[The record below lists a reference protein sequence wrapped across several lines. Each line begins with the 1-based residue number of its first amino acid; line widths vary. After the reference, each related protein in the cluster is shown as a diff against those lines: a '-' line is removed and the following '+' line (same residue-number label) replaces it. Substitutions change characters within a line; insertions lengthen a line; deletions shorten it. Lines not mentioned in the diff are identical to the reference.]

1 MPDTL
6 ILGRVLIRFCLH
18 CHLHLFRCKMPA
30 SSAVGFAGAIPFG
43 LSSTAVAGAISL
55 LLLGC
60 IYKLLRGG
68 RTNGRS
74 DNGQVA
80 EKEEPAPQVVIEP
93 LHDFDWRAVE
103 PKQFRHF
110 KRVYHIT
117 MGLQADN
124 ASDLI
129 TVDRDYLDRVK
140 HRRHL
145 IEKHGS
151 GVHGCLPGGVAA
163 VSELYTFLMSEYLP
177 TRFPSM
183 FGLSNDGKH
192 FTNHVTGKAW
202 PTAPPEDEATAL
214 RVLGETVEEDMF
226 LLHET
231 PEGHKS
237 FAFVCC
243 FPSGFDPSAKVGK
256 LLKDIHAPVPS
267 YEKIGASMG
276 ALLCQDAGR
285 QEREAT
291 QFVLSRRAADA
302 HEAATDAGAA
312 LLVQDVLVPVAAD
325 QGGRA
330 GRRAG
335 GRGGRAQ
342 GGQRAGDVV
351 PRTAATP
358 TRPHAA
364 AALQPLARA
373 PATHDMTQGRPGI
386 TRSHVSRHLRP
397 ASPTPTAGH
406 QPNRTPHPP
415 PRRPIPLHRLWPSP
429 ASLVSFVPARHPAS
443 ASPLFLL
450 PGSCHRGRASAGS
463 CRPACRISTLS
474 RTRLVSSTRAIQPR
488 CLCVSCQPGPLDQ
501 HPSVNRPRDALRRG
515 SGHDNACDHARR
527 WQHLALT
534 PPRTR
539 TPPPSPTP
547 ALERPLPTT
556 PSHSPR
562 VAQTASRSLTSRQ
575 PAAGYAVRRLPRN
588 PLGSSSPAPR
598 ALLHRLRRRELLP
611 VASCPTLQ
619 IPSPHCIPRHHERAT
634 LIPARRSLA
643 RRACALHRDHRRYPR
658 HRRPRDHL
666 AKKVRQGLEASL
678 GGRDLTD
685 QKDAIKR
692 LIEARFDAV
701 SGANVNDAP
710 ASSVPDPSPNKR
722 PAANGV
728 SDSAETDPSA
738 SPEPAKKK
746 AKRSTPSEDADARL
760 AAALQAQENSL
771 ARARSTR
778 GGGDRTK
785 VVKKKKAPRK
795 KSAKKVGEDD
805 DSEVDGSADSAP
817 KRKGGG
823 GFQKPF
829 ILSATLS
836 ELCGETQVGHPV
848 WSRSSITGVNE
859 PTQLSRPQVVKKLW
873 EHIKANDLQD
883 PKDKRQIRCDDKMQA
898 VFKQA
903 RVDMF
908 RMNKEIGHHLYP
920 VGEE

>member
-1 MPDTL
+1 
-6 ILGRVLIRFCLH
+6 
-18 CHLHLFRCKMPA
+18 
-30 SSAVGFAGAIPFG
+30 
-43 LSSTAVAGAISL
+43 
-55 LLLGC
+55 
-60 IYKLLRGG
+60 
-68 RTNGRS
+68 
-74 DNGQVA
+74 
-80 EKEEPAPQVVIEP
+80 
-93 LHDFDWRAVE
+93 
-103 PKQFRHF
+103 
-110 KRVYHIT
+110 
-117 MGLQADN
+117 
-124 ASDLI
+124 
-129 TVDRDYLDRVK
+129 
-140 HRRHL
+140 
-145 IEKHGS
+145 
-151 GVHGCLPGGVAA
+151 
-163 VSELYTFLMSEYLP
+163 
-177 TRFPSM
+177 
-183 FGLSNDGKH
+183 
-192 FTNHVTGKAW
+192 
-202 PTAPPEDEATAL
+202 
-214 RVLGETVEEDMF
+214 
-226 LLHET
+226 
-231 PEGHKS
+231 
-237 FAFVCC
+237 
-243 FPSGFDPSAKVGK
+243 
-256 LLKDIHAPVPS
+256 
-267 YEKIGASMG
+267 
-276 ALLCQDAGR
+276 
-285 QEREAT
+285 
-291 QFVLSRRAADA
+291 
-302 HEAATDAGAA
+302 
-312 LLVQDVLVPVAAD
+312 
-325 QGGRA
+325 
-330 GRRAG
+330 
-335 GRGGRAQ
+335 
-342 GGQRAGDVV
+342 
-351 PRTAATP
+351 
-358 TRPHAA
+358 
-364 AALQPLARA
+364 
-373 PATHDMTQGRPGI
+373 MTQGRPGI

-406 QPNRTPHPP
+406 QPNRTPPSAAAPTHPITSALALAREPRLLRSGTSPRVGVASFFSCPAAVIVAALLQARAVP
-415 PRRPIPLHRLWPSP
+415 P
-429 ASLVSFVPARHPAS
+429 A
-443 ASPLFLL
+443 ASP
-450 PGSCHRGRASAGS
+450 PCHAHASF
-463 CRPACRISTLS
+463 P
-474 RTRLVSSTRAIQPR
+474 RLAPSSH
-488 CLCVSCQPGPLDQ
+488 

-619 IPSPHCIPRHHERAT
+619 IPSPHCIPRHHERR

-666 AKKVRQGLEASL
+666 AKKGPPGSRGLPRRTRPDRPKGAI
-678 GGRDLTD
+678 
-685 QKDAIKR
+685 DAIKR